1 MLVLDW
7 QRYDKDKV
15 FYAEALLKGR
25 CVGANF
31 SYYLDCQHQAIHATR
46 H

>member
-1 MLVLDW
+1 MLVLHL
-7 QRYDKDKV
+7 QHYDKAL
-15 FYAEALLKGR
+15 YAKLLLR
-25 CVGANF
+25 SLCVGANF